1 MRTCFLIC
9 LLFFTAVLR
18 VCGQNN
24 LPVLPDSTQTVTLH
38 LYRAGEKH
46 NIAYMVSVNDA
57 KNIGIKPNEDHTVIT
72 PAGPTKIGVDRL
84 VNSPA
89 SITGR
94 DLNFKAEAGKSY
106 YFKIQRRAIDQE
118 PDSIRRGY
126 SFEIVEVTERMFLK
140 ETTQNNH

>member
-9 LLFFTAVLR
+9 LFFVAAALR

-24 LPVLPDSTQTVTLH
+24 LPILPDSTQTATLH

-46 NIAYMVSVNDA
+46 NMAYMVSVNDS
-57 KNIGIKPNEDHTVIT
+57 KNIGIKPNEDHTVII
-72 PAGPTKIGVDRL
+72 PVGPTKIGVDRL
-84 VNSPA
+84 TNSPT
-89 SITGR
+89 SITGK
-94 DLNFKAEAGKSY
+94 DLNFKAEAGRSY
-106 YFKIQRRAIDQE
+106 YFKIQRRSHDQE

-140 ETTQNNH
+140 ETNQNSR